1 MLSESESIDSLS
13 YLSTPSLPNSIFAR
27 KNNIKHSLFPVAC
40 HDVYEVFVVA
50 SLRSDVK
57 SGENCKPTRN
67 CVRHKKKTLPLC
79 KVFQTLQTLRIN
91 TNEKRTR
98 QFQYKRTMY
107 SMCTEKLYFSVIL
120 LNPISAGALL

>member
-57 SGENCKPTRN
+57 SGVNCKRTRN
-67 CVRHKKKTLPLC
+67 CVRHTKKLPLC

-120 LNPISAGALL
+120 LHLLSVGALL

>member
-27 KNNIKHSLFPVAC
+27 KNNIKHSLYPVAC
-40 HDVYEVFVVA
+40 HVVCEVFVVA
-50 SLRSDVK
+50 SLRSDGI
-57 SGENCKPTRN
+57 SGVNCKPTRN
-67 CVRHKKKTLPLC
+67 CVRHKKTLPLC